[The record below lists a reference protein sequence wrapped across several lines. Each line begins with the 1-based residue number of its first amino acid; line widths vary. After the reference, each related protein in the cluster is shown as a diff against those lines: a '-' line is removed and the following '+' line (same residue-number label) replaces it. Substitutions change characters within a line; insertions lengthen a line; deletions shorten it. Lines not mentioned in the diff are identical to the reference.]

1 MAEIIR
7 QNFNPDR
14 QSQQAAEGRVP
25 PQAVD
30 VEMSVLGAMLIERE
44 AVSKALEILDED
56 SFYRDAHRKIFQAM
70 VALFEKSEP
79 VDLVTLTEE
88 LRRRGELDT
97 IGGPV
102 YLTDLT
108 SRITSAGNIEYHA
121 RIVLEKALLR
131 SLINASSE
139 VVNRAYNESEDA
151 LDLLDDA
158 EQKIFQISERRLK
171 KSFTLINTA
180 IHDTME
186 MLESI
191 HGRHSGV
198 TGVPSGFTQ
207 LDNLTGGFQ
216 PSDLVIIAG
225 RPSIG
230 KTALAVSIARNA
242 AVDHELPVGIF
253 SLEMSNTQLV
263 LRLICAE
270 SRVNAHSVRTGRLTN
285 EEWQRLVNRIDKLVK
300 ARIFIDDTPS
310 LGILELRAKARRLK
324 AEHDIRL
331 VVVDYLQLMQGPKN
345 AESRERE
352 ISAISRSLKAL
363 SKELRIPVIALSQL
377 SRAVEARA
385 SKRPVLSDLRESGA
399 IEQDADVVL
408 FVHRPE
414 VYGEELLE
422 DGQTSAQ
429 GVAEV
434 IVGKQRNGPTGQVQL
449 AFIKEYARFENL
461 AYPSFEELEPPVPP
475 AGRLVPRA
483 GLEEPPF

>member
-7 QNFNPDR
+7 QTFDTER
-14 QSQQAAEGRVP
+14 QASEVSEGRVP

-30 VEMSVLGAMLIERE
+30 VEMAVLGAMLIDRE
-44 AVSKALEILDED
+44 AISRALEVLDAD
-56 SFYRDAHRKIFQAM
+56 SFYKEAHRRIFQAM
-70 VALFEKSEP
+70 LSLFEKSEP
-79 VDLVTLTEE
+79 VDLVTLAEE
-88 LRRRGELDT
+88 LRRRGQLDS

-102 YLTDLT
+102 YLTELT
-108 SRITSAGNIEYHA
+108 SRVTSAANVEYHA

-131 SLINASSE
+131 SLIAASTE
-139 VVNRAYNESEDA
+139 VVSRAYNESEDA

-158 EQKIFQISERRLK
+158 EQEIFRISERRLK
-171 KSFTLINTA
+171 KTFTGISTA

-186 MLESI
+186 MLEAI

-216 PSDLVIIAG
+216 SSDLVVIAG
-225 RPSIG
+225 RPSTG

-242 AVDHELPVGIF
+242 AVDHDLPVGIF
-253 SLEMSNTQLV
+253 SIEMSNTQLV
-263 LRLICAE
+263 LRLLCAE

-285 EEWQRLVNRIDKLVK
+285 EEWQRLVNRIDKLLK
-300 ARIFIDDTPS
+300 AKVFIDDTPA

-324 AEHDIRL
+324 AEHDIGL
-331 VVVDYLQLMQGPKN
+331 LVVDYLQLMQGPKS
-345 AESRERE
+345 AETRERE

-363 SKELRIPVIALSQL
+363 AKELHIPVIALSQL

-385 SKRPVLSDLRESGA
+385 SKRPMLSDLRESGA

-414 VYGEELLE
+414 MYGEEFLD
-422 DGQTSAQ
+422 DGQTPSQ
-429 GVAEV
+429 GIAEI
-434 IVGKQRNGPTGQVQL
+434 IVGKQRNGPTGQLQL
-449 AFIKEYARFENL
+449 TFIKEYARFENL
-461 AYPSFEELEPPVPP
+461 AYPSFEELEPPPP
-475 AGRLVPRA
+475 PPGR
-483 GLEEPPF
+483 LEEPPF